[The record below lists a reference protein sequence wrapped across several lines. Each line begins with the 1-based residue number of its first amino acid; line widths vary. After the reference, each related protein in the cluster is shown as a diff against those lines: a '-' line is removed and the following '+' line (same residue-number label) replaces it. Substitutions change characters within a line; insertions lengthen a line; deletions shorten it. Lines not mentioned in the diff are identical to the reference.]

1 MTERRVAVKIAY
13 LGRLFSGSQVQPGLY
28 TVEGQV
34 ISDLVTTGKG
44 RPEEWFDL
52 KTSSR
57 TDAGVNALGN
67 VIVFNTAF
75 SDNES
80 LLRALNSI
88 SRNVYYM
95 SVADVDKDFN
105 PRYAN
110 RRRYRYEVTH
120 TDVDIDRMRECA
132 EIFRGHHDFRRFCKY
147 DGKTTETD
155 LTHISVRKEGGSVIL
170 EYESRYFLWNMIRR
184 ISAAIIEVGRG
195 RATVEEVKEVLDGK
209 EGTFGL
215 GRADAL
221 TLMDVI
227 YDGMVFTGY
236 TSKALESRSGESLT
250 AAELE
255 AGFYRSVRG
264 GYE

>member
-13 LGRLFSGSQVQPGLY
+13 LGKLFSGSQVQPGLY

-34 ISDLVTTGKG
+34 ISDLLTTGKG

-52 KTSSR
+52 KVASR

-75 SDNES
+75 QDNEP
-80 LLRALNSI
+80 LLRALNAVSK
-88 SRNVYYM
+88 NVYYRAI
-95 SVADVDKDFN
+95 ADVDEGFN

-110 RRRYRYEVTH
+110 VRCYRYVVTH
-120 TDVDIDRMRECA
+120 KDVDVMRMRDCA
-132 EIFRGHHDFRRFCKY
+132 EVFLGYHDFKRFCKY
-147 DGKTTETD
+147 DGKPTDTE
-155 LTHISVRKEGGSVIL
+155 LARISVIEEGDTIYL
-170 EYESRYFLWNMIRR
+170 EYESRFFLWNMIRR

-195 RATVEEVKEVLDGK
+195 RATIEEVKEVLDGK

-221 TLMDVI
+221 TLTDVMYKDI
-227 YDGMVFTGY
+227 HFEEYRSDP
-236 TSKALESRSGESLT
+236 LENKSGELLT

-255 AGFYRSVRG
+255 AGFYGSI
-264 GYE
+264 

>member
-13 LGRLFSGSQVQPGLY
+13 LGKLFSGSQIQPEQN

-34 ISDLVTTGKG
+34 ISDLVTTGNG
-44 RPEEWFDL
+44 RPSEWFDL
-52 KTSSR
+52 KVASR

-75 SDNES
+75 QNNET
-80 LLRALNSI
+80 LLRALNAVSK
-88 SRNVYYM
+88 NVYYK
-95 SVADVDKDFN
+95 SAADVDENFN

-110 RRRYRYEVTH
+110 IRSYRYVVTYKNA
-120 TDVDIDRMRECA
+120 DVEKMRECSK
-132 EIFRGHHDFRRFCKY
+132 IFLGYHDFKRFCKY
-147 DGKTTETD
+147 DGKPTDTE
-155 LTHISVRKEGGSVIL
+155 LTRVSVIEENGAVFL
-170 EYESRYFLWNMIRR
+170 EFESRFFLWNMIRR

-195 RATVEEVKEVLDGK
+195 RATIEEVKEVLDGK

-221 TLMDVI
+221 TLTDVV
-227 YDGMVFTGY
+227 YNGLEFEEY
-236 TSKALESRSGESLT
+236 RSEPLESKSGELLT

-255 AGFYRSVRG
+255 AGFYRSI
-264 GYE
+264 